1 MPSRK
6 EYEMLFQLNAELG
19 KSFNS
24 TFNKAQQELLE
35 MQKEIQSPLKDT
47 VRHIRI
53 PEAADGC

>member
-24 TFNKAQQELLE
+24 TFNKAQQELLD
-35 MQKEIQSPLKDT
+35 MQKVIQSL
-47 VRHIRI
+47 
-53 PEAADGC
+53 